1 MRCHYE
7 VLAIERD
14 ASAGD
19 IKKAFHRQALKWHPD
34 KHQRNG
40 ISPDEATERFQE
52 IQNAYE
58 VLSDAHERKWYDEH
72 RDQILRGDDADGAGD
87 SDNDLNL
94 FKYFSAAVYSGFG
107 DDEKGFFSVYGALF
121 EKIDALDRET
131 VATSSYVPAAAPSL
145 GRRDTAIADVLAFY
159 QHWKSYVSQRTFAWV
174 DEYKTTDAPTRQIR
188 RAMEK
193 ENKKLRDA
201 AKKAFTSEVREL
213 VEFVCKRDP
222 RMAAYQKQRE
232 KERAE
237 RQRQEE
243 ERKKEKQAAYEAERL
258 AFQQQESERWA
269 DDRATSR
276 LAQDHIE
283 EELDR
288 LRRKMD
294 AEVLLCDLCNKTFKS
309 TKQLKN
315 HLTSKKHRDR
325 EIELGV
331 VSEFDDIEDALDRE
345 LQAELEELR
354 RAKKAAAGLGDE
366 MQELSVDDDESEP
379 TDPKP
384 PANGN
389 SADEDAERE
398 RLAAQ
403 QLRLEKEQ
411 KAAEKRKERKEI
423 RKAKKQEEVQK
434 IVSAAKEKAEKDAD
448 DDDRRGRGKKGKR
461 R

>member
-1 MRCHYE
+1 MMTGIVTAFCH
-7 VLAIERD
+7 
-14 ASAGD
+14 
-19 IKKAFHRQALKWHPD
+19 Q
-34 KHQRNG
+34 
-40 ISPDEATERFQE
+40 
-52 IQNAYE
+52 
-58 VLSDAHERKWYDEH
+58 
-72 RDQILRGDDADGAGD
+72 
-87 SDNDLNL
+87 
-94 FKYFSAAVYSGFG
+94 
-107 DDEKGFFSVYGALF
+107 
-121 EKIDALDRET
+121 IDALDRET
-131 VATSSYVPAAAPSL
+131 VMTSSFVPPTAPAL
-145 GRRDTAIADVLAFY
+145 GRRDTAIADVLVFY

-222 RMAAYQKQRE
+222 RMVAYQKQKE

-237 RQRQEE
+237 RQRLED

-276 LAQDHIE
+276 LAQDHID

-288 LRRKMD
+288 MRRKMD

-345 LQAELEELR
+345 LQAELEEMR
-354 RAKKAAAGLGDE
+354 RAKKAAAGVSDAMKG
-366 MQELSVDDDESEP
+366 LSVDGDDDDDDDS
-379 TDPKP
+379 
-384 PANGN
+384 AQVAA
-389 SADEDAERE
+389 ADEKNAEKEAEEERE

-411 KAAEKRKERKEI
+411 KAAEKRKERKEM
-423 RKAKKQEEVQK
+423 RKAKKQEEVKK

-448 DDDRRGRGKKGKR
+448 DDDRKTRGKKGKR